1 MEVIKAKSA
10 GFCFG
15 VKRAVDTVY
24 QQVEKQE
31 ALPIYTYGPIIH
43 NEEVVKDMEGKGVIV
58 LRTEEELDAL
68 EKGTVIIRSHGVAK
82 NVYDR
87 LEEKN
92 IRIVDAT
99 CPFVKKIHNIVQKHS
114 KEGNSI
120 IIIGNPD
127 HPEVQGIKGWAGD
140 DVCVIQNAEEAQK
153 FVALDGKKLCIV
165 AQTTF
170 NYNKFKDLVE
180 ILEKK
185 SYDIIVLNTICNATK
200 ERQTE
205 AQSIAETV
213 DAMIVIG
220 DKHSSNTQKLFEIC
234 RKACNNTYYIQTLG
248 DLDLNQ
254 LGSVETV
261 GITAGASTPNNIIE
275 EVQNNVRIIF

>member
-1 MEVIKAKSA
+1 MKVIKAKTA

-24 QQVEKQE
+24 EQVDTCSG
-31 ALPIYTYGPIIH
+31 PIYTYGPIIH
-43 NEEVVKDMEGKGVIV
+43 NEEVVKDMGSKGVVV
-58 LRTEEELDAL
+58 LRTEEELDDISD
-68 EKGTVIIRSHGVAK
+68 GTVIIRSHGVEKRIYDKLEAK
-82 NVYDR
+82 G
-87 LEEKN
+87 

-99 CPFVKKIHNIVQKHS
+99 CPFVKKIHNIVQKES
-114 KEGNSI
+114 AAGKYI
-120 IIIGNPD
+120 LIIGSPD
-127 HPEVQGIKGWAGD
+127 HPEVIGIRGWSGEHAA
-140 DVCVIQNAEEAQK
+140 VVQNADDIENIDFSK
-153 FVALDGKKLCIV
+153 NRKICVV
-165 AQTTF
+165 SQTTF

-180 ILEKK
+180 IIKKK

-205 AQSIAETV
+205 AESIAESV

-234 RKACNNTYYIQTLG
+234 HRACNNTYYIQTLD

>member
-1 MEVIKAKSA
+1 MKVIRAKTA

-24 QQVEKQE
+24 EQVKTCGG
-31 ALPIYTYGPIIH
+31 PIYTYGPIIH
-43 NEEVVKDMEGKGVIV
+43 NEEVVKDLEAKGVRV
-58 LRTEEELDAL
+58 LRTEEELDAV
-68 EKGTVIIRSHGVAK
+68 EEGTVIIRSHGVEK
-82 NVYDR
+82 RICDK
-87 LEEKN
+87 LEGKG
-92 IRIVDAT
+92 IRVVDAT
-99 CPFVKKIHNIVQKHS
+99 CPFVKKIHNIVRRES
-114 KEGNSI
+114 ALGSYI
-120 IIIGNPD
+120 LIIGNPD
-127 HPEVQGIKGWAGD
+127 HPEVRGIRGWAGENSAVISSAED
-140 DVCVIQNAEEAQK
+140 IDKVDFGKNRKICV
-153 FVALDGKKLCIV
+153 VS
-165 AQTTF
+165 QTTF

-180 ILEKK
+180 IIKKK
-185 SYDIIVLNTICNATK
+185 SYDISVLNTICSATR

-248 DLDLNQ
+248 DLELNQ

>member
-1 MEVIKAKSA
+1 MKVIKAKTA

-24 QQVEKQE
+24 EQVKKCGGKN
-31 ALPIYTYGPIIH
+31 IYTYGPIIH
-43 NEEVVKDMEGKGVIV
+43 NEEVVKDMWQKGVTV
-58 LRTEEELDAL
+58 LRSEEELDAL
-68 EKGTVIIRSHGVAK
+68 EEGIVIIRSHGVEK
-82 NVYDR
+82 RIYDKLNAR
-87 LEEKN
+87 G
-92 IRIVDAT
+92 IGIVDAT
-99 CPFVKKIHNIVQKHS
+99 CPFVKKIHNIVSEQSAQGKY
-114 KEGNSI
+114 I
-120 IIIGNPD
+120 VIIGNPE
-127 HPEVQGIKGWAGD
+127 HPEVQGIRGWAGER
-140 DVCVIQNAEEAQK
+140 VCVIQNSDDAEK
-153 FVALDGKKLCIV
+153 FSPDENEKICVV
-165 AQTTF
+165 SQTTF

-180 ILEKK
+180 IISEK
-185 SYDIIVLNTICNATK
+185 SYYVSVLNTICNATK

-205 AQSIAETV
+205 AESIAETV

>member
-1 MEVIKAKSA
+1 MKVVRAKTA

-24 QQVEKQE
+24 EQVDSFDG
-31 ALPIYTYGPIIH
+31 PIFTYGPIIH
-43 NEEVVKDMEGKGVIV
+43 NEEVVKDLEQKGVTVI
-58 LRTEEELDAL
+58 RTEEELNSIT
-68 EKGTVIIRSHGVAK
+68 EGTVIIRSHGVEK
-82 NVYDR
+82 RICDM
-87 LEEKN
+87 LEMKG
-92 IRIVDAT
+92 IRVVDAT
-99 CPFVKKIHNIVQKHS
+99 CPFVKKIHNIVQQES
-114 KEGNSI
+114 AEGKLI
-120 IIIGNPD
+120 LIIGDPS
-127 HPEVQGIKGWAGD
+127 HPEVQGIRGWAGENAR
-140 DVCVIQNAEEAQK
+140 VIQNADDIENTD
-153 FVALDGKKLCIV
+153 FGKKNEICV
-165 AQTTF
+165 VSQTTF

-180 ILEKK
+180 IIKKK
-185 SYDIIVLNTICNATK
+185 SYDVSVLNTICNATK

-205 AQSIAETV
+205 AESIAKSV

-234 RKACNNTYYIQTLG
+234 REACNNTYYIQTLD